1 MTLNYFSSQRQDMI
15 GGEHSVRASMPY
27 EELLVFTS
35 VELPLCDWRLQL
47 KCYLRGI
54 FRATQSFSSRLLV
67 PSRIQ
72 YEMVHQTHDN
82 VLAARDVVN
91 DRDPIEVDAQ
101 VVTDEL
107 GKDKKIKRRNAKLD
121 DYV

>member
-1 MTLNYFSSQRQDMI
+1 
-15 GGEHSVRASMPY
+15 
-27 EELLVFTS
+27 
-35 VELPLCDWRLQL
+35 
-47 KCYLRGI
+47 
-54 FRATQSFSSRLLV
+54 
-67 PSRIQ
+67 
-72 YEMVHQTHDN
+72 MVHQTHDN